1 MVNSS
6 KRFVEN
12 IKKDKNCITIKYY
25 CYSSLLYT
33 INTLC
38 YQTLLLQ
45 KLQTHINKFE
55 CTPYFKEK

>member
-12 IKKDKNCITIKYY
+12 VKKDKNCITIKYY

-33 INTLC
+33 INNLC
-38 YQTLLLQ
+38 LPNIAAAETTDTY
-45 KLQTHINKFE
+45 
-55 CTPYFKEK
+55 